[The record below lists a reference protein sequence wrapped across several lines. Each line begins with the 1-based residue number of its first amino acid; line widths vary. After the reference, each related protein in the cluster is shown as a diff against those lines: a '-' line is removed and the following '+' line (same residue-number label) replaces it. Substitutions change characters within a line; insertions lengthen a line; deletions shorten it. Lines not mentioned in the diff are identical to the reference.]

1 MNTIKKHTLRKVD
14 CDYSIYSIIGIKSL
28 SEDYKLVHHLN
39 QTLGLDFVRITDF
52 IQYFTQENEK
62 KATKKSA
69 KTQNM
74 LELFDSPKLEEE
86 IPFPTFC
93 FEDDVLKLSY
103 LLLKNNISNHYLIE
117 EKQNAD
123 YLFIVFN
130 KENYFDKKVSDKI
143 KLIPIV
149 DALYKIE
156 TKAKHL
162 NLFEEIEE
170 HILYFVKKSKE
181 EYKKFLGESDE
192 EK

>member
-14 CDYSIYSIIGIKSL
+14 CDYSIYSIIGIKST
-28 SEDYKLVHHLN
+28 SEDYKLVYHLN
-39 QTLGLDFVRITDF
+39 QILGLDFVRITDF
-52 IQYFTQENEK
+52 VQYFTQKNEK
-62 KATKKSA
+62 KAAKKSS
-69 KTQNM
+69 TPQTSF
-74 LELFDSPKLEEE
+74 ELFDTPKLEEE
-86 IPFPTFC
+86 ISFPTFC
-93 FEDDVLKLSY
+93 FEDDMLKLSY

-130 KENYFDKKVSDKI
+130 KANYFDKDISDKM
-143 KLIPIV
+143 KSVPVV

-162 NLFEEIEE
+162 GLFEEIEE

-181 EYKKFLGESDE
+181 EYKKILGERDE